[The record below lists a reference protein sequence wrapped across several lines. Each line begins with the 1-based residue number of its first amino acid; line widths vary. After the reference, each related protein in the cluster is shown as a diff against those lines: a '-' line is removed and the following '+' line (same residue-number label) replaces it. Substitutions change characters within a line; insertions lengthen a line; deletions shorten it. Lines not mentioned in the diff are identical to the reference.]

1 MLFDLINKQKS
12 ILLICFIC
20 GQFEIQHLNYP
31 CMPIFMDRHDVS
43 EVVTAEIVA
52 QIHQEDL
59 KIQNQFAC
67 RGLTY
72 WFDDQRKTAFCL
84 IEAPDADAI
93 RKMHK
98 QAHGDV
104 PHRVIEV
111 DATLV
116 ESFLGRIEDPVKAQD
131 TALNII
137 NDPAF
142 RIIMIISLDGFPA
155 ASKSTQFKASLQHY
169 SSAILEVLKSHEGS
183 IVKQNEKYFLISF
196 KSVTNAVRA
205 AVDIQLLYHEFPDKI
220 SDNFKLKIGLSAGV
234 PVSDKNLIFED
245 AVKLAE
251 RMCRVVQGK
260 VMATSEVKDLY
271 NSENANALNEDNI
284 YCLNK
289 PDERFLTLLMD
300 YLESAWNNTDLK
312 VDDFS
317 KPVGCSKSQLYRK
330 LVFLTGKS
338 PNTFIKEYRLDEALI
353 LLNKNTLN
361 VSEIAFETGFS
372 SPSYFSKCF
381 QERYNCLP
389 SNYLN

>member
-1 MLFDLINKQKS
+1 
-12 ILLICFIC
+12 
-20 GQFEIQHLNYP
+20 
-31 CMPIFMDRHDVS
+31 MPIFMDRHDVS
-43 EVVTAEIVA
+43 EAVTAENVA

-59 KIQNQFAC
+59 KIQGQFGC

-84 IEAPDADAI
+84 IEAPDAEAI
-93 RKMHK
+93 KKMHQ

-104 PHRVIEV
+104 PHMVIEV
-111 DATLV
+111 DASLV
-116 ESFLGRIEDPVKAQD
+116 ESFLGRIEDPVKAQN

-142 RIIMIISLDGFPA
+142 RIIMIISLD
-155 ASKSTQFKASLQHY
+155 KSFTTPIQSPPFKSLVQY
-169 SSAILEVLKSHEGS
+169 YNSAILDLLNSHEGS
-183 IVKQNEKYFLISF
+183 LVKQNEKQFLISF
-196 KSVTNAVRA
+196 KSVTHALRA
-205 AVDIQLLYHEFPDKI
+205 AVEIQSLLKEPIDKTAEKI
-220 SDNFKLKIGLSAGV
+220 NLKIGLSSGV
-234 PVSDKNLIFED
+234 PVSEKNLIFED
-245 AVKLAE
+245 TIKLAE

-260 VMATSEVKDLY
+260 IIASSEVKELY
-271 NSENANALNEDNI
+271 NSENAIALNEDDI
-284 YCLNK
+284 CCLTK

-300 YLESAWNNTDLK
+300 YLESAWNNTNLK

-330 LVFLTGKS
+330 LMLLTGKS
-338 PNTFIKEYRLDEALI
+338 PNTFIREYRLDEALV
-353 LLNKNTLN
+353 LLSKHTWN

-381 QERYNCLP
+381 QKRYNYLP